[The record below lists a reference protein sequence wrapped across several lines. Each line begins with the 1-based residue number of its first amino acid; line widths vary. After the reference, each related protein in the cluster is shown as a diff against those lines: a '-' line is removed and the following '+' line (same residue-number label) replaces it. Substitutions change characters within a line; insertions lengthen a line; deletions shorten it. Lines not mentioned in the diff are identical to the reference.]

1 MGCHACPM
9 AQVLRSK
16 GGLFFFFFFFF
27 FLALGTNGHDYIF
40 CYVT

>member
-16 GGLFFFFFFFF
+16 GGLFFFFFF
-27 FLALGTNGHDYIF
+27 LALGTNGHDYIF